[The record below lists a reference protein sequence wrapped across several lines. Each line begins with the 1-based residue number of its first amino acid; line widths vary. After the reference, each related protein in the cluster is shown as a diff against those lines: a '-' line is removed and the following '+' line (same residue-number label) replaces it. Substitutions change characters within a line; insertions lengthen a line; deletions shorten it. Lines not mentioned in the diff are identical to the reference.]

1 MDVVSL
7 EVCRAGRLV
16 VYSSLGL
23 SLSLSVYR
31 RGERNITWI
40 EETIGILQRRA
51 RSGQIALGG
60 QRGIG
65 VMGVILISALFS
77 FARGEWWW

>member
-7 EVCRAGRLV
+7 GVCRAGRLV
-16 VYSSLGL
+16 VYSSLGSSLPL
-23 SLSLSVYR
+23 SAYGR
-31 RGERNITWI
+31 RERNITWI
-40 EETIGILQRRA
+40 EESIGILQRHA